1 VFAGMRRVSCDQLK
15 SLLSGTTMKLVS
27 IKGQKIG
34 LLVQLRTGPHV
45 VDIMKSLGVF
55 TAHDPVS
62 GALINGVLKER
73 CAWVA
78 LVNNWDYLRMP
89 FKLLARTALTNADD
103 SRLAIY
109 PFAYARQTSNR
120 PRGIVAI
127 DITDA
132 ADLEIHD
139 PTGRLVMAGQF
150 NESVDD
156 QVLQDASPMGE
167 NVQVVDFSRHSEP
180 RTPR

>member
-1 VFAGMRRVSCDQLK
+1 MN
-15 SLLSGTTMKLVS
+15 LVR
-27 IKGQKIG
+27 IDGGKIG

-45 VDIMKSLGVF
+45 VDILKSLGVF
-55 TAHDPVS
+55 AARDPVS
-62 GALINGVLKER
+62 GSLINGVLKER

-89 FKLLARTALTNADD
+89 LKLLARTALTNADD

-109 PFAYARQTSNR
+109 PFAYGRQTTDP

-139 PTGRLVMAGQF
+139 PTGRLVMAKQF
-150 NESVDD
+150 GVSVDD
-156 QVLQDASPMGE
+156 HVQQDVSSMGE
-167 NVQVVDFSRHSEP
+167 NAQVIDFSRRNQP
-180 RTPR
+180 RTPRK